1 MLYFILPSL
10 PSLCIVLSVLLLYLL
25 LFVNYLLYCLAYCF
39 LYCFLVCCGD
49 GHGLCT
55 FLGFFVNCCWGFS
68 MLWLFL
74 YLFSF
79 LIFGEFAPMFFLLTN
94 TSKMILEIHTI
105 ESMTTINT
113 NHGAWSTSATNMSL
127 NLFFLQSKIT
137 ILAYKCYHINF
148 SILIILL

>member
-1 MLYFILPSL
+1 MLYFILPAL
-10 PSLCIVLSVLLLYLL
+10 PSLGIVLSVLLLYLL
-25 LFVNYLLYCLAYCF
+25 LFVCCL
-39 LYCFLVCCGD
+39 LYCFLNCFLACCGD
-49 GHGLCT
+49 RHGLCT
-55 FLGFFVNCCWGFS
+55 FLEFFVSCCWGFS
-68 MLWLFL
+68 MFWLFL

-94 TSKMILEIHTI
+94 TSKMILEIHAI

-113 NHGAWSTSATNMSL
+113 NHGPWSTSATNMSL